1 MSSAPRRRG
10 LAAMAFEPSVN
21 DAPVGHVCNV
31 PEVVPPAD
39 SSTGTSEG
47 TLKTCPTARPTTKYR
62 LRFRKSGDLRLVSHI
77 DLMHCFERM
86 LRRAALP
93 FASTQGFHPKPKMVF
108 AQALALGVVGANE
121 VVEIELEAASPEATL
136 DAEEVV
142 ARLNR
147 HAPPGMSFLS
157 GKTVERRATAQV
169 RRAFY
174 RLRLPQPAPDLPER
188 CRALLDQPRCIVTR
202 LRPQRRSFDLK
213 PYLAEL
219 RATPIELDMALWI
232 TPNGAARPEEVARAL
247 GLADQ
252 LDAGAVFERTNLEIT
267 DEQPESQRWLPDI
280 PRLIDADQP
289 QVGPQDEPSESRGPD
304 DPNNPEKREGRGL
317 PHALIPN
324 PLSFDT

>member
-1 MSSAPRRRG
+1 
-10 LAAMAFEPSVN
+10 MAFEPSVN
-21 DAPVGHVCNV
+21 DAPVGHVLPDSNRG
-31 PEVVPPAD
+31 PDAQTAAAPAVGQGSNQPAH
-39 SSTGTSEG
+39 SSVGRLE
-47 TLKTCPTARPTTKYR
+47 TCPTKYR

-121 VVEIELEAASPEATL
+121 VVEIGLDATL
-136 DAEEVV
+136 PAEEVV

-147 HAPPGMSFLS
+147 HAPPGIAFLS
-157 GKTVERRATAQV
+157 GKTVERRVTAQV

-174 RLRLPQPAPDLPER
+174 RLALAEPVSDLPQR
-188 CRALLDQPRCIVTR
+188 CTALLRQPQCVVTR
-202 LRPQRRSFDLK
+202 LRPQRRCFDLK
-213 PYLAEL
+213 PYVAEL
-219 RATPIELDMALWI
+219 EATACELTVALWV

-247 GLADQ
+247 GLAEQ
-252 LDAGAVFERTNLEIT
+252 LEAGAIVERTDLEIV
-267 DEQPESQRWLPDI
+267 DEQPENERWLPDI
-280 PRLIDADQP
+280 PRLIDAAKL
-289 QVGPQDEPSESRGPD
+289 QDESGESCAPD
-304 DPNNPEKREGRGL
+304 DPNIPQGRDTRGM

>member
-1 MSSAPRRRG
+1 
-10 LAAMAFEPSVN
+10 MAFEPSVN
-21 DAPVGHVCNV
+21 DASAGHVSSV
-31 PEVVPPAD
+31 PAGNPPAD
-39 SSTGTSEG
+39 ASADTSKG
-47 TLKTCPTARPTTKYR
+47 TLETCPTPCTTTKYR

-86 LRRAALP
+86 LRRAALA

-108 AQALALGVVGANE
+108 AQALALGVVGAGE

-136 DAEEVV
+136 RAEEVV

-174 RLRLPQPAPDLPER
+174 RLALPQPAPDLPER

-219 RATPIELDMALWI
+219 RATPIEVDMALWI

-247 GLADQ
+247 GLAEQ
-252 LDAGAVFERTNLEIT
+252 LDVGAVFERTNLEII

-280 PRLIDADQP
+280 PRLIDAHEA
-289 QVGPQDEPSESRGPD
+289 QDESRELSGSD
-304 DPNNPEKREGRGL
+304 DSNYPEKREGRGL